1 MWGIFTSWLGIDSNR
16 HHSWIVSNLTKLL
29 HRSNVT
35 MEYKDGYM
43 DDIGKANPDMVTIAC
58 SISNQV
64 FVISTG
70 ANLA

>member
-1 MWGIFTSWLGIDSNR
+1 M
-16 HHSWIVSNLTKLL
+16 SNLTELL
-29 HRSNVT
+29 HHSNVT
-35 MEYKDGYM
+35 IEYKNGYVA
-43 DDIGKANPDMVTIAC
+43 DIGKANPDMVTIVC

>member
-1 MWGIFTSWLGIDSNR
+1 M
-16 HHSWIVSNLTKLL
+16 SNLTELL

-35 MEYKDGYM
+35 IEHKDGYV